1 MLVSKL
7 PAIYMPAP
15 LACLKESQRKPSTR
29 ASGHKTLCSPLSACF
44 AFSLYLSTAMP
55 CIGEEEKGRSS
66 PYQNLGNICCSY
78 TLRVLR
84 FIREQKRP
92 ETYID
97 VSLIWMAECFRENPV
112 TYNRVLGMARERP
125 RGISSLESMYLC
137 LPHLGWPC
145 QTEISKWFWTLAYM

>member
-1 MLVSKL
+1 
-7 PAIYMPAP
+7 
-15 LACLKESQRKPSTR
+15 
-29 ASGHKTLCSPLSACF
+29 
-44 AFSLYLSTAMP
+44 MP

-78 TLRVLR
+78 TRRVLR

-97 VSLIWMAECFRENPV
+97 VSLIWMAECFRGNPV
-112 TYNRVLGMARERP
+112 TYNRVLGMAQEKP
-125 RGISSLESMYLC
+125 RGISSLESMMCLC

-145 QTEISKWFWTLAYM
+145 QTDTHVVLGISLYVEWFTQISHRDIQIHDHKFLYRSVGHVRRQTRI